1 MQHLPTIQPMLWSK
15 KLFCLI
21 NPGKPPVVPGDSHSL
36 TFPGL
41 YESPSNVNRS
51 KFTEGEAFMSNEQ
64 SLSHTKWE
72 CKYHLT
78 WIPKYRKKELYGD
91 LRRYLGDVFHELARR
106 RECEILE
113 GHMMSDHSHMLISIP
128 PKYAVSQV
136 VGFIKGKSAI
146 HIARQYFGRK
156 KNFTGQEFWARGY
169 HVSTVGRDEEAIRKY
184 IKEQER
190 EDRRIDQL
198 KLF

>member
-1 MQHLPTIQPMLWSK
+1 M
-15 KLFCLI
+15 
-21 NPGKPPVVPGDSHSL
+21 N
-36 TFPGL
+36 
-41 YESPSNVNRS
+41 
-51 KFTEGEAFMSNEQ
+51 NEN

-78 WIPKYRKKELYGD
+78 WISKYRKKQLYGD
-91 LRRYLGDVFHELARR
+91 LRTYLGEVFGELAQR

-113 GHMMSDHSHMLISIP
+113 GHLMPDHAHMLISIP

-146 HIARQYFGRK
+146 HIARQYAGRK
-156 KNFTGQEFWARGY
+156 KNFTGQHFGARGY
-169 HVSTVGRDEEAIRKY
+169 HVSTVGRDEEVIRKY
-184 IKEQER
+184 IREQEN

-198 KLF
+198 NLFK